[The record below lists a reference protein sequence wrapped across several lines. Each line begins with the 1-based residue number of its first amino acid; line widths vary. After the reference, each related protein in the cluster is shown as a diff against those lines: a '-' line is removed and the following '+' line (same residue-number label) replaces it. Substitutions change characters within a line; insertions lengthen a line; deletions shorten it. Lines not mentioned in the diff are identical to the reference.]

1 MGCGVD
7 EGGVPVLGSA
17 PQRGGDGA
25 PSLLAQSP
33 VSEEEEEEG
42 CCAAA
47 AAGGC
52 KGLVLPDRKAGGGIP
67 KTGWALPC
75 AAPYISP

>member
-1 MGCGVD
+1 MK
-7 EGGVPVLGSA
+7 GGSRTGLSPA
-17 PQRGGDGA
+17 AWGDGA
-25 PSLLAQSP
+25 PSLPARGP
-33 VSEEEEEEG
+33 VSEEEEEEEG

-52 KGLVLPDRKAGGGIP
+52 KGLVLPDREPGRGIP
-67 KTGWALPC
+67 KAGWALPC